1 MKEIYIPYI
10 SHSGKGHD
18 DNPPGRG
25 SGRYAWGV
33 GEKPYQHLGLPKFTT
48 DFLEDE
54 AKVKEKLGANAT
66 RTEVAKAM
74 GMSSGQY
81 DAYRGYAHKE
91 LWFAKRAAAIE
102 LCKTHS
108 QTEVAK
114 ILGEKSESNIRTYL
128 NDEIAYRQG
137 RVRNTAAELRKMVD
151 GGDQY
156 VGIGSGVPA
165 LMGVPQTTFDSSI
178 KALEVEGY
186 KTHVIE
192 LKQINNPAN
201 TTKHKVLTK
210 GDVTKRDV
218 YANLDK
224 IKYPG
229 VTSTDKGLNYLGQV
243 KPKSVS
249 SDRIGILYGPD
260 GGTKKDGL
268 IELRRGVPDISMGE
282 QKYAQVRIAVDDK
295 YYLKGM
301 AVYSDK
307 LPKGVDIVFNTNK
320 ENTGKK
326 TDAMKKMEID
336 PKTGKVDWENPFKS
350 TIKTGSDLK
359 YSSRFYTDKDGK
371 KQQSAINIVNEQDEW
386 SKWATN
392 DTLPTQFLAKQPPA
406 LIQSQLKQ
414 VSDSQKARLKDIM
427 SISNNTIKGIMLNN
441 FAESCDKQSVHLKAA
456 GLPRQTASVILPGPN
471 VKEGEVFAPNYKNG
485 EKIALVRY
493 PHGGKFEIPILTVN
507 NNNPM
512 AKKMIG
518 ADSTTAIGIHH
529 TTAEQLSG
537 ADFDGDTVTCM
548 PLNSRINIKSQP
560 AVKSLIDFE
569 PKVAYKGFEGMKVIS
584 KKDSGTEMG
593 KITNLITDMTMI
605 GAPVSD
611 VVDAVKFSMVA
622 IDAHK
627 HKLNIK
633 QAEKDF
639 HIKELKKK
647 YRGSANA
654 GASTLLSRSTSP
666 TYILDRV
673 EKRVSEMTPAEYKQ
687 WKEGYKIYKNTN
699 KLSRGRDGLYT
710 PRVQE
715 VDALSL
721 PNTNYTIAKVN
732 KLTKD
737 EYNRYLK
744 GDKTVLINKNSQSE
758 EAKRAN
764 MKSAF
769 DLTSGGS
776 KKNPGYLPEALYAKH
791 SDELKEMARLARKEA
806 RNLPSDVVDLHAK
819 KQYKDEVE
827 SIKNKLKTKEINSIK
842 EKQATI
848 DATLAIRENVRT
860 QDYPDKKEYTK
871 MASRVLAAS
880 REKYGKEKY
889 KVSITDKELSAIEAH
904 AITKTDIEKLVMSMD
919 DASLERFQNRIV
931 SKNTKTGLTP
941 GQQALIKSKLKTG
954 MYTQQ
959 EIADSF
965 GVSLSTI
972 RNIINS

>member
-108 QTEVAK
+108 QTEVAR

-128 NDEIAYRQG
+128 NDESAYRQG

-229 VTSTDKGLNYLGQV
+229 VISTDKGLNYLGQV

-249 SDRIGILYGPD
+249 LDRIGILYGPD

-336 PKTGKVDWENPFKS
+336 PKTGKVDWENPFKA
-350 TIKTGSDLK
+350 TIKTGSDLN
-359 YSSRFYTDKDGK
+359 YSS
-371 KQQSAINIVNEQDEW
+371 
-386 SKWATN
+386 
-392 DTLPTQFLAKQPPA
+392 
-406 LIQSQLKQ
+406 
-414 VSDSQKARLKDIM
+414 
-427 SISNNTIKGIMLNN
+427 
-441 FAESCDKQSVHLKAA
+441 
-456 GLPRQTASVILPGPN
+456 
-471 VKEGEVFAPNYKNG
+471 
-485 EKIALVRY
+485 
-493 PHGGKFEIPILTVN
+493 
-507 NNNPM
+507 
-512 AKKMIG
+512 
-518 ADSTTAIGIHH
+518 
-529 TTAEQLSG
+529 
-537 ADFDGDTVTCM
+537 
-548 PLNSRINIKSQP
+548 
-560 AVKSLIDFE
+560 
-569 PKVAYKGFEGMKVIS
+569 
-584 KKDSGTEMG
+584 
-593 KITNLITDMTMI
+593 
-605 GAPVSD
+605 
-611 VVDAVKFSMVA
+611 
-622 IDAHK
+622 
-627 HKLNIK
+627 
-633 QAEKDF
+633 
-639 HIKELKKK
+639 
-647 YRGSANA
+647 
-654 GASTLLSRSTSP
+654 
-666 TYILDRV
+666 
-673 EKRVSEMTPAEYKQ
+673 
-687 WKEGYKIYKNTN
+687 
-699 KLSRGRDGLYT
+699 
-710 PRVQE
+710 
-715 VDALSL
+715 
-721 PNTNYTIAKVN
+721 
-732 KLTKD
+732 
-737 EYNRYLK
+737 
-744 GDKTVLINKNSQSE
+744 
-758 EAKRAN
+758 
-764 MKSAF
+764 
-769 DLTSGGS
+769 
-776 KKNPGYLPEALYAKH
+776 
-791 SDELKEMARLARKEA
+791 
-806 RNLPSDVVDLHAK
+806 
-819 KQYKDEVE
+819 
-827 SIKNKLKTKEINSIK
+827 
-842 EKQATI
+842 
-848 DATLAIRENVRT
+848 
-860 QDYPDKKEYTK
+860 
-871 MASRVLAAS
+871 
-880 REKYGKEKY
+880 
-889 KVSITDKELSAIEAH
+889 
-904 AITKTDIEKLVMSMD
+904 
-919 DASLERFQNRIV
+919 
-931 SKNTKTGLTP
+931 
-941 GQQALIKSKLKTG
+941 
-954 MYTQQ
+954 
-959 EIADSF
+959 
-965 GVSLSTI
+965 
-972 RNIINS
+972 